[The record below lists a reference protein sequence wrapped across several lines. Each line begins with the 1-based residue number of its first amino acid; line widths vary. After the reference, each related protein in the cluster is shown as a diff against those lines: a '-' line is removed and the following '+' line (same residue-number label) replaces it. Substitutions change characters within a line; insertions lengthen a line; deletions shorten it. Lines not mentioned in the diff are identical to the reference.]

1 MVEFQKTKSVQPR
14 QGNETQKTA
23 GTREVTQRDEKKVG
37 REIAE
42 KKSNIFKLWSL
53 SSPPLSIFL
62 MPIRM
67 KVRPLTWGS
76 FTRYWEQVIFTCII
90 SNNINENSF
99 QVLFFIVCVL
109 VEIFANVSG
118 ISLIILFWRTDF
130 LFTHAIY
137 IVGCK
142 VGGKRAINHI
152 KQVLSNNININENPF

>member
-1 MVEFQKTKSVQPR
+1 MIFIQSTTVDIPEANQDESKTFDMGFLHKIL
-14 QGNETQKTA
+14 
-23 GTREVTQRDEKKVG
+23 GTGD
-37 REIAE
+37 
-42 KKSNIFKLWSL
+42 FYLW
-53 SSPPLSIFL
+53 
-62 MPIRM
+62 
-67 KVRPLTWGS
+67 
-76 FTRYWEQVIFTCII
+76 Q

-142 VGGKRAINHI
+142 VGRKRTINHI
-152 KQVLSNNININENPF
+152 KQVLSIKVHEYIK